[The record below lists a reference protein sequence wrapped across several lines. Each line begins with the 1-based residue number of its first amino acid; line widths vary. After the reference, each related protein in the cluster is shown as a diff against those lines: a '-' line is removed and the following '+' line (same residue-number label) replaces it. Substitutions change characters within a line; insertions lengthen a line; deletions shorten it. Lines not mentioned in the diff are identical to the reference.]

1 MRDLS
6 KSLEAAN
13 ITYDELIPLANS
25 IIKKCTADADKI
37 IEEAKQNIYVMTND
51 YIRNIM
57 LNLSFTSYSFS
68 ELKEKSALKAV
79 CAEILKDENYS
90 IELNKADGT
99 VAQKQSAA
107 LLNNIDN
114 VLVEAVYDMVPNS
127 IKTKL
132 DEIHR
137 IVDTLK
143 NVLISRQTEAKLAVS
158 VDSGASIE

>member
-13 ITYDELIPLANS
+13 VTYDELIPLANS
-25 IIKKCTADADKI
+25 IIKKCTADADNI

-99 VAQKQSAA
+99 VAQKQSTA

-114 VLVEAVYDMVPNS
+114 VLVEAVYDMVANS

-137 IVDTLK
+137 VVDTLK

>member
-25 IIKKCTADADKI
+25 IIKKCTADVDKI
-37 IEEAKQNIYVMTND
+37 IEEAKQNVYVMTND

-114 VLVEAVYDMVPNS
+114 VLVEAVYDMVANS

-137 IVDTLK
+137 VVDTLK
-143 NVLISRQTEAKLAVS
+143 NVLISRQSEAKLAVS

>member
-37 IEEAKQNIYVMTND
+37 IEEAKQNVYVMTND

-114 VLVEAVYDMVPNS
+114 VLVEAVYDMVANS

-137 IVDTLK
+137 VVDTLK